1 MTGTGS
7 GRGWIRSTMVAL
19 AGLTLIGGAGCQSG
33 DNDDELQ
40 ALLHDD
46 PLTTV
51 TSGALTATD
60 AGMTTGSAGRSGTGS
75 AGSTGTD
82 GGIVTGSA
90 GSFGTGTAGSGM
102 IVDAGQAGSTG
113 FGGSFGGSFGGIGGS
128 SDGGAPTFGPL
139 GQWSFDDCNPGR
151 TNLFDSGPNGNT
163 AFRAVS
169 VACATGISQ
178 EAVSLADKDND
189 IVYVPD
195 QPNFTFATGVTVAAW
210 FNPASVS
217 QTRTLFRKRD
227 DGTSSAFALVLN
239 GGKYQF
245 VVNLGNGKA
254 ATVIAPSKAK
264 ANSWAHVGATYDGTW
279 LRLYLNGTEVA
290 KTRARGSIAPAPGP
304 FLMGNDGSKRL
315 FAGLID
321 EAFFD
326 ARALA
331 ANEVLALT
339 CLHHPFTVAGTP
351 PSSAPTTSGVPAS
364 FDIAISNNDSAS
376 CAPSD
381 YIFEPETFVQGLT
394 IDPNFQFF
402 SQVAA
407 GTTGHVTMNV
417 TGSDDL
423 DTGTFTIPFFVLAE
437 SPPFGN
443 ASGSV
448 DFNFVAS
455 GCRVSKPRELMITT
469 TSVVDDPIRTAF
481 TADPSDPRTGVW
493 TFKHLMENMAPTPA
507 DAPAMV
513 EAMLNT
519 FGSSET
525 VNGFT
530 VDARPGM
537 QNLILQN
544 WPRTADGALDLTQA
558 PLTLQAIVNRF
569 DLRNL
574 ANGDAGEGR
583 FVFAFHTPGNPFPL
597 QATMI
602 FEFKLPAST
611 DADVL
616 GWANAWHALGGL
628 TFPSEDYNVALQAI
642 TDRFSGRGARPSHPN
657 GSAINA
663 VRTNEIDFGT
673 NGLWQLR
680 EFGLS
685 ADTGRLVPATIK
697 LTPDLGFN
705 NTDTL
710 ASFINANEA
719 AILTETHTVPEQ
731 FGGSPFLGG
740 AVFND
745 FFTQWN
751 APGINNLEARFHFAV
766 NTCNGCHSTETGTD
780 FLQITPRF
788 PGNEASLSGF
798 LTGISVFDPFA
809 GVGRSFNDLGRRADD
824 LKPIVCPN
832 EPPSTGTGGTGGSTG
847 SGGSTG
853 ATGAGGR
860 GASAGAGGMV
870 GTGTGGTVGTGTGG
884 MTGMRGA
891 TGMTGVATSAESAA
905 LPSASPSVPLTTLR
919 KGISR
924 VH

>member
-1 MTGTGS
+1 LLEATAAAFERSASQTPIKESHMTGRGWE
-7 GRGWIRSTMVAL
+7 RGWIRSTVVAL
-19 AGLTLIGGAGCQSG
+19 AGLALIESAGCQSN
-33 DNDDELQ
+33 DNSSGDELL
-40 ALLHDD
+40 ALLHDE

-51 TSGALTATD
+51 TVGAVTAGD
-60 AGMTTGSAGRSGTGS
+60 GGVMTGSAGRGGPGTGGS
-75 AGSTGTD
+75 PAGDAGVSTGT
-82 GGIVTGSA
+82 GGFV
-90 GSFGTGTAGSGM
+90 GTGGKGM
-102 IVDAGQAGSTG
+102 IVDGGPGGSTG
-113 FGGSFGGSFGGIGGS
+113 FDGGGTGGTGGFGGMPNFS
-128 SDGGAPTFGPL
+128 SPL
-139 GQWSFDDCNPGR
+139 GQWSFDDCNPDR
-151 TNLFDSGPNGNT
+151 TNLSDNGPNFNT

-195 QPNFTFATGVTVAAW
+195 QPNFTFGTGVTVAAW
-210 FNPASVS
+210 FNPASVN

-227 DGTSSAFALVLN
+227 DGSSSAFALVLN
-239 GGKYQF
+239 DGKYQF

-254 ATVIAPSKAK
+254 ATVIAPGKVK
-264 ANSWAHVGATYDGTW
+264 TNSWAHVGATYDGTW
-279 LRLYLNGTEVA
+279 LRIYLNGKEVA
-290 KTRARGSIAPAPGP
+290 KNRAVGSVAPAPGP

-326 ARALA
+326 ARALSA
-331 ANEVLALT
+331 TEVLGLT

-364 FDIAISNNDSAS
+364 FDIAISNNDSAA
-376 CAPSD
+376 CGASD
-381 YIFEPETFVQGLT
+381 YFFELNGVAQGLSV
-394 IDPNFQFF
+394 DPSFQIV

-407 GTTGHVTMNV
+407 GTTAHLTMNV

-423 DTGTFTIPFFVLAE
+423 DSGTFPVPFAVFQ
-437 SPPFGN
+437 SGPPFNN
-443 ASGSV
+443 ALGSV

-481 TADPSDPRTGVW
+481 TADPNDPRTGVW
-493 TFKHLMENMAPTPA
+493 TFKHLMENMAPTAA

-537 QNLILQN
+537 QNLILQS
-544 WPRTADGALDLTQA
+544 WPRTAAGALDLTQA

-569 DLRNL
+569 DLRNP

-597 QATMI
+597 QATLI
-602 FEFKLPAST
+602 FEYKLPAST

-616 GWANAWHALGGL
+616 GWANAWHALGGM

-642 TDRFSGRGARPSHPN
+642 TERFAGRGARPDHPN
-657 GSAINA
+657 GNAIST

-673 NGLWQLR
+673 NGVWQLR
-680 EFGLS
+680 EFALS
-685 ADTGRLVPATIK
+685 ADTGRLGPTTIR

-705 NTDTL
+705 NSATL
-710 ASFINANEA
+710 VSFINANEA
-719 AILTETHTVPEQ
+719 AILAETVGDTHTIPDQ
-731 FGGSPFLGG
+731 FQGSPFLGG

-745 FFTQWN
+745 FFTEWN
-751 APGINNLEARFHFAV
+751 APGINNPEARFHLAV
-766 NTCNGCHSTETGTD
+766 NTCNGCHSTETNTT
-780 FLQITPRF
+780 FLQISPRF

-798 LTGISVFDPFA
+798 LTGTTVFDRFT
-809 GVGRSFNDLGRRADD
+809 GEQRTFNDLGRRADD
-824 LKPIVCPN
+824 LRQIICPN
-832 EPPSTGTGGTGGSTG
+832 EPPTTGTGGAGGTGGSG
-847 SGGSTG
+847 GVGGAAGKSGGPGTG
-853 ATGAGGR
+853 GVRGR
-860 GASAGAGGMV
+860 GGAPGVGGASGGLAGAGGVSM
-870 GTGTGGTVGTGTGG
+870 GSG
-884 MTGMRGA
+884 GA
-891 TGMTGVATSAESAA
+891 TGTAA
-905 LPSASPSVPLTTLR
+905 GS
-919 KGISR
+919 
-924 VH
+924 

>member
-1 MTGTGS
+1 MT
-7 GRGWIRSTMVAL
+7 GRGWVRGRIRSLVVAL
-19 AGLTLIGGAGCQSG
+19 GGLTLVAGAGCQSN
-33 DNDDELQ
+33 DNSNGDELL
-40 ALLHDD
+40 ALLHDE

-51 TSGALTATD
+51 TVGAVTASD
-60 AGMTTGSAGRSGTGS
+60 GGVMTGSAGRTGGIAGRGGSGTG
-75 AGSTGTD
+75 T
-82 GGIVTGSA
+82 GGIPAGDAGVMTGS
-90 GSFGTGTAGSGM
+90 GGTGM
-102 IVDAGQAGSTG
+102 IVDGGTGGSPGFDGGGTGG
-113 FGGSFGGSFGGIGGS
+113 FGGMPNFS
-128 SDGGAPTFGPL
+128 SPL
-139 GQWSFDDCNPGR
+139 GQWSFDDCNPAR

-178 EAVSLADKDND
+178 QAVSLADKDND

-195 QPNFTFATGVTVAAW
+195 QPNFTFDTGVTVAGW
-210 FNPASVS
+210 FNPGSVN

-254 ATVIAPSKAK
+254 ATVITPGKVK
-264 ANSWAHVGATYDGTW
+264 ANTWAHVGATYDGTW
-279 LRLYLNGTEVA
+279 LRIYLNGNEVA
-290 KTRARGSIAPAPGP
+290 KTRAVGSVAPAAGP
-304 FLMGNDGSKRL
+304 LLMGNDGSKRL

-326 ARALA
+326 ARALSA
-331 ANEVLALT
+331 SEVFALT
-339 CLHHPFTVAGTP
+339 CLHHPFTVTATP

-364 FDIAISNNDSAS
+364 FDIAISNNDSAA
-376 CAPSD
+376 CGASD
-381 YIFEPETFVQGLT
+381 YFFEQNGVTQGLSV
-394 IDPNFQFF
+394 DPGFQFVP
-402 SQVAA
+402 QVPA
-407 GTTGHVTMNV
+407 GTTTHVAMNV

-423 DTGTFTIPFFVLAE
+423 DSGTFPVPFVVFQE
-437 SPPFGN
+437 SPPFTN
-443 ASGSV
+443 IFGSV

-481 TADPSDPRTGVW
+481 TADPNDPRTGVW

-525 VNGFT
+525 INGFT

-537 QNLILQN
+537 QNLILQS

-597 QATMI
+597 QATLI
-602 FEFKLPAST
+602 FEYKLPAAT

-616 GWANAWHALGGL
+616 GWANAWHALGGM

-642 TDRFSGRGARPSHPN
+642 TDRFSGRGARPDHPN
-657 GSAINA
+657 GNAINT

-680 EFGLS
+680 EFALS
-685 ADTGRLVPATIK
+685 ADTGRLVPSAIR

-705 NTDTL
+705 NSATL

-719 AILTETHTVPEQ
+719 AILAETVGDTHTIPDQ
-731 FGGSPFLGG
+731 FQGSPFLAG

-745 FFTQWN
+745 SFTEWN
-751 APGINNLEARFHFAV
+751 APGINNLEARFNLAV
-766 NTCNGCHSTETGTD
+766 NTCNGCHSAETGTR

-798 LTGISVFDPFA
+798 LTGTTVFDGFA
-809 GVGRSFNDLGRRADD
+809 GVQRSFNDLGRRADD
-824 LKPIVCPN
+824 LRPIVCPN
-832 EPPSTGTGGTGGSTG
+832 EPPPPTTGLGGAGGMGSPMGTGGFTGTGGAPGVGGAI
-847 SGGSTG
+847 GGV
-853 ATGAGGR
+853 
-860 GASAGAGGMV
+860 AGAGGASTGV
-870 GTGTGGTVGTGTGG
+870 G
-884 MTGMRGA
+884 GA
-891 TGMTGVATSAESAA
+891 TGMGPRT
-905 LPSASPSVPLTTLR
+905 
-919 KGISR
+919 
-924 VH
+924 

>member
-1 MTGTGS
+1 MTGRGWE
-7 GRGWIRSTMVAL
+7 RGWIRGTVVAL
-19 AGLTLIGGAGCQSG
+19 AGLALIESAGCQSS
-33 DNDDELQ
+33 DNNDDELL

-51 TSGALTATD
+51 TVGALSAKDGGTTTGAGGRAGTGSGGSPAGD
-60 AGMTTGSAGRSGTGS
+60 AGMGTGI
-75 AGSTGTD
+75 AGS
-82 GGIVTGSA
+82 V
-90 GSFGTGTAGSGM
+90 GTGTGM
-102 IVDAGQAGSTG
+102 GGKGVIVDGGVGGSTG
-113 FGGSFGGSFGGIGGS
+113 FDGGMGGFGGFGGLPNFTS
-128 SDGGAPTFGPL
+128 PL
-139 GQWSFDDCNPGR
+139 GQWSFDDCNPSR

-169 VACATGISQ
+169 VACAAGISQ
-178 EAVSLADKDND
+178 QAVSLADKDND

-195 QPNFTFATGVTVAAW
+195 QPNFTFGTGVTVAAW
-210 FNPASVS
+210 FNPASVN

-227 DGTSSAFALVLN
+227 DGSSSAFALVLN

-264 ANSWAHVGATYDGTW
+264 ANSWVHVGATYDGTW

-290 KTRARGSIAPAPGP
+290 KNRAVGSVAPAAGP
-304 FLMGNDGSKRL
+304 LLMGNDGSKRL

-331 ANEVLALT
+331 AGEVFALT
-339 CLHHPFTVAGTP
+339 CLRHPFTVAATP
-351 PSSAPTTSGVPAS
+351 PSSTPTTSGIPAS
-364 FDIAISNNDSAS
+364 FDIAISNNDSAA
-376 CAPSD
+376 CGPSD
-381 YIFEPETFVQGLT
+381 YFFEQSGVVQGLSV
-394 IDPNFQFF
+394 DPSFQLV

-407 GTTGHVTMNV
+407 GTTAHLAMNV

-423 DTGTFTIPFFVLAE
+423 DSGTFPVPFAVFQE
-437 SPPFGN
+437 SPPFTN
-443 ASGSV
+443 AFGSV

-469 TSVVDDPIRTAF
+469 TSVVDDPVRTAF
-481 TADPSDPRTGVW
+481 TADPNDPRTGVW
-493 TFKHLMENMAPTPA
+493 TFKHLMETMAPTPA

-525 VNGFT
+525 INGFT

-537 QNLILQN
+537 QSLVLQN
-544 WPRTADGALDLTQA
+544 WPRTADGTLDLTQA

-597 QATMI
+597 QATLI
-602 FEFKLPAST
+602 FEYKLPAST

-616 GWANAWHALGGL
+616 GWANAWHALGGM
-628 TFPSEDYNVALQAI
+628 TVPSEDYNVALQAI
-642 TDRFSGRGARPSHPN
+642 TDRFSGRGARPDHPN
-657 GSAINA
+657 GNAINT

-673 NGLWQLR
+673 NGVWQLR
-680 EFGLS
+680 EFALS

-705 NTDTL
+705 NSATL

-719 AILTETHTVPEQ
+719 AILAETVGDTRTVPDQ
-731 FGGSPFLGG
+731 FQGNPFLAG

-745 FFTQWN
+745 FSTQWN
-751 APGINNLEARFHFAV
+751 APGINNLEARFQLAV
-766 NTCNGCHSTETGTD
+766 NTCNGCHSTETGTF

-798 LTGISVFDPFA
+798 LSGTSVFDPFA
-809 GVGRSFNDLGRRADD
+809 GVQRTFNDLGRRADD
-824 LKPIVCPN
+824 LRPIVCPN
-832 EPPSTGTGGTGGSTG
+832 EPPTTGAGGAGGGAGGTGGVSTG
-847 SGGSTG
+847 LGGTTG
-853 ATGAGGR
+853 
-860 GASAGAGGMV
+860 M
-870 GTGTGGTVGTGTGG
+870 GTGGSSGMGTGG
-884 MTGMRGA
+884 SSGMGTA
-891 TGMTGVATSAESAA
+891 GTSG
-905 LPSASPSVPLTTLR
+905 
-919 KGISR
+919 K
-924 VH
+924 

>member
-7 GRGWIRSTMVAL
+7 GRGWISSTMMAL
-19 AGLTLIGGAGCQSG
+19 AGLALIGGAGCQSG
-33 DNDDELQ
+33 ENDDELQ

-51 TSGALTATD
+51 TSGALSASD
-60 AGMTTGSAGRSGTGS
+60 GGVTTGSAGRAGTGS
-75 AGSTGTD
+75 AGSTGSD
-82 GGIVTGSA
+82 GGIVTGRA
-90 GSFGTGTAGSGM
+90 GSVGTGTAGTGM
-102 IVDAGQAGSTG
+102 VADGGQAGSTG
-113 FGGSFGGSFGGIGGS
+113 FGGSGGSTGFGGFGGS
-128 SDGGAPTFGPL
+128 SDGGVPPFFGPL
-139 GQWSFDDCNPGR
+139 GQWSFDDCNSGR

-178 EAVSLADKDND
+178 QAVSLADKDND

-195 QPNFTFATGVTVAAW
+195 QPNFTFGAGVTVAAW

-264 ANSWAHVGATYDGTW
+264 ANTWAHVGATYDGTW

-290 KTRARGSIAPAPGP
+290 KNRARGSIAPAPGP

-339 CLHHPFTVAGTP
+339 CLHHPFTIAGTP

-376 CAPSD
+376 CVPSD
-381 YIFEPETFVQGLT
+381 YVFEPEAFVPGLT
-394 IDPNFQFF
+394 IDPGFQFVP
-402 SQVAA
+402 QIAA

-423 DTGTFTIPFFVLAE
+423 DTATFPIPFVVFAE
-437 SPPFGN
+437 SPPFAN
-443 ASGSV
+443 AFGSV

-481 TADPSDPRTGVW
+481 AADPNDPRTGVW

-525 VNGFT
+525 VNGLT

-537 QNLILQN
+537 QNLILQS

-574 ANGDAGEGR
+574 DNGDAGEGR

-597 QATMI
+597 QATLI
-602 FEFKLPAST
+602 CEYKLPAST

-616 GWANAWHALGGL
+616 GWANAWHALDGM

-657 GSAINA
+657 GNAINA

-680 EFGLS
+680 EFG
-685 ADTGRLVPATIK
+685 
-697 LTPDLGFN
+697 FN

-710 ASFINANEA
+710 ASFINANEV
-719 AILTETHTVPEQ
+719 AIVAETHTVPEQ
-731 FGGSPFLGG
+731 FLGSPFLGG

-766 NTCNGCHSTETGTD
+766 NTCNGCHSTETGTF

-809 GVGRSFNDLGRRADD
+809 GVGRSFNDLARRAAD
-824 LKPIVCPN
+824 LKSIVCPN
-832 EPPSTGTGGTGGSTG
+832 EPPPTGTGGSTGSTGTGGSTGSTGTGGSTGSTG

-853 ATGAGGR
+853 PTGAGG
-860 GASAGAGGMV
+860 MI
-870 GTGTGGTVGTGTGG
+870 
-884 MTGMRGA
+884 GMRGA
-891 TGMTGVATSAESAA
+891 TGMTGLASSVESAA
-905 LPSASPSVPLTTLR
+905 LPGASPSVPLTTLR